1 MREKEKCI
9 LAPLYWKI
17 FYNLSFIDDCNLYE
31 LPFLVFLCNET
42 VCIINVWIYLRLS
55 LGYIPILFIDTAL
68 VSREMTGD
76 NVKKSLKRTWSSFL
90 MLLLFVFSVD
100 FCLTFYEQST
110 TFLTRT
116 SYELSEPQIKKLN
129 EWINK

>member
-9 LAPLYWKI
+9 LAPLYRKI

-76 NVKKSLKRTWSSFL
+76 NVKKSLTRTFSSFL
-90 MLLLFVFSVD
+90 MLLMFVFSVD
-100 FCLTFYEQST
+100 FVLLFM
-110 TFLTRT
+110 
-116 SYELSEPQIKKLN
+116 
-129 EWINK
+129 NKVQHF

>member
-9 LAPLYWKI
+9 LAPLYRKI

-76 NVKKSLKRTWSSFL
+76 NVKKSL
-90 MLLLFVFSVD
+90 
-100 FCLTFYEQST
+100 
-110 TFLTRT
+110 TRT
-116 SYELSEPQIKKLN
+116 
-129 EWINK
+129 